1 MPDPLTLSAS
11 AIAALALQK
20 FIEAGAGD
28 LAKHF
33 TAEAIAKMDI
43 LRKRIWAKLSG
54 KPRVE
59 EVKATLEQTQ
69 KITPEQINQIAAYLQ
84 VAMDEDATF
93 AHDLQVLAQEI
104 NAGKLLDQ
112 STMTQNNYGNAKGW
126 QTKVEGGT
134 AYIGD
139 ITIHQNQPHPVGW
152 ALPTL
157 RGGKQ

>member
-1 MPDPLTLSAS
+1 MADPVTWTAS

-20 FIEAGAGD
+20 FVETGAGE
-28 LAKHF
+28 LAKQF
-33 TAEAIAKMDI
+33 SAEAIAKMDI
-43 LRKRIWAKLSG
+43 LRKRIWAKLRG

-69 KITPEQINQIAAYLQ
+69 TITPEQINQIAAYLQ
-84 VAMDEDATF
+84 VAMDEDTTF
-93 AHDLQVLAQEI
+93 AQDLQMLAQEI

-112 STMTQNNYGNAKGW
+112 STMTQNNYGSAKGW

-139 ITIHQNQPHPVGW
+139 ITINQNQP
-152 ALPTL
+152 PTL
-157 RGGKQ
+157 